1 MAVSGRPSNALAPT
15 ITGMGN
21 AALKAETATVR
32 RMTEVC
38 ESIVDTEGAKFRLR
52 SGSNGRRYP
61 LEGRGNV
68 RVFGSRDGVPLV
80 RGAVRG
86 IPEGFWVIVEEG
98 SYQHIITSRKGR
110 DGTTG
115 LTRKNKAKARAL
127 GIGATTRRIQRGQS
141 LGRLQPVRTPY
152 GPRQFV
158 NHPGHGP
165 IGNPW
170 GDAMAES
177 EDRLPKVLEVESARR
192 MVEQFTGRR

>member
-1 MAVSGRPSNALAPT
+1 
-15 ITGMGN
+15 MGN

-98 SYQHIITSRKGR
+98 SYQHIITSRRGR
-110 DGTTG
+110 GG
-115 LTRKNKAKARAL
+115 VQRQTRSGRTASRFL
-127 GIGATTRRIQRGQS
+127 GVGATTRRIQRGQS